1 VTGEVEGVI
10 LFLRK
15 SLPPP
20 IYTAPVTT
28 HVYNVQPANI

>member
-1 VTGEVEGVI
+1 VTAEVEGVI

-20 IYTAPVTT
+20 EQTAPDTT
-28 HVYNVQPANI
+28 HVAKIV